1 MMTYRNYLATFV
13 FCLFLVLSLS
23 CSKHSKSLDS
33 HTLLLR
39 LGGEPTVVNPVLST
53 DTSSQAIEALV
64 FNGLVKVNENLN
76 IEPDLAERYTIS
88 PDGKIYTFYLRKN
101 AKWQD
106 GKPVTSEDV
115 VFTYKLIMDPKT
127 NTVRRSNY
135 VIDGEPVKVTA
146 LDVYTVQFVLK
157 APFSPFLLRTGL
169 GIVPKHILE
178 KEDVNKAAFNRAPIG
193 SGPYKL
199 KEWKSGQHV
208 ILEAFPESF
217 TPPKTKTIVYKIIP
231 DNNTALVALKNEDV
245 LLSGISQ
252 READTFKSAFVKKYE
267 YYDLMYTY
275 MGFNL
280 KNKHFRELKVRQ
292 AIAKAIQKQALVD
305 TVLKGHGKPAFVPM
319 SPLLWAYPE
328 TLKEDPNAFDVEGAK
343 TLLKEAGYVLN
354 PKTKILEKNG
364 EPFSFT
370 LITNKGNKERE
381 KTAEIIARSLELL
394 GIKVSIQ
401 VMEWSSFL
409 KLVTAPTDPKP
420 YDAVILG
427 WSLSLEPDSTSTWHS
442 KEYPK
447 GFNIVGYANPDV
459 DRLLEEGCRETDQA
473 KRKAIYEQL
482 FIKIAK
488 DCPYVFL
495 YYPESIV
502 GANTALKGLS
512 KPGPAGLLNKIE
524 TVTIEP

>member
-1 MMTYRNYLATFV
+1 MSFKHGVFSVL
-13 FCLFLVLSLS
+13 FCLLIAVTCG
-23 CSKHSKSLDS
+23 CSKHSKTLDPN
-33 HTLLLR
+33 TLVLR
-39 LGGEPTVVNPVLST
+39 LGGEPTVFNPILST
-53 DTSSQAIEALV
+53 DTSSQAIEGLV
-64 FNGLVKVNENLN
+64 FNGLVRINEDLK
-76 IEPDLAERYTIS
+76 IEPDLAEKYEIS
-88 PDGKIYTFYLRKN
+88 PDGKTYTFYLRKN
-101 AKWQD
+101 ALWQD
-106 GKPVTSEDV
+106 GRPVTAEDV
-115 VFTYKLIMDPKT
+115 VFTYQLIMDPKT

-135 VIDGEPVKVTA
+135 VIDGVPVKVTA
-146 LDVYTVQFVLK
+146 LDAHTVRFVLK
-157 APFSPFLLRTGL
+157 APFAPFLLRTGL
-169 GIVPKHILE
+169 GIVPKHLLE
-178 KEDVNKAAFNRAPIG
+178 KEDINKAAFNRMPIG
-193 SGPYKL
+193 SGPYKVT
-199 KEWKSGQHV
+199 EWKSGQHV
-208 ILEAFPESF
+208 ILEAFSDSF
-217 TPPKTKTIVYKIIP
+217 TPPKTKKIIYKIIP

-245 LLSGISQ
+245 LMSNISQ
-252 READTFKSAFVKKYE
+252 READTFKSSVVDTYK
-267 YYDLMYTY
+267 YYDLMYIY
-275 MGFNL
+275 LGFNL
-280 KNKHFRELKVRQ
+280 KNKHFKDLKVRQ

-343 TLLKEAGYVLN
+343 ALLKEAGYVLN
-354 PKTKILEKNG
+354 PETKVLEKNG
-364 EPFSFT
+364 EPFTFN

-381 KTAEIIARSLELL
+381 KTAEIVARSLELL

-442 KEYPK
+442 SEYPK
-447 GFNIVGYANPDV
+447 GFNIVGYANPEV
-459 DRLLEEGCRETDQA
+459 DRMLEAGCRETDQA

-512 KPGPAGLLNKIE
+512 KPGPAGLLNNIE